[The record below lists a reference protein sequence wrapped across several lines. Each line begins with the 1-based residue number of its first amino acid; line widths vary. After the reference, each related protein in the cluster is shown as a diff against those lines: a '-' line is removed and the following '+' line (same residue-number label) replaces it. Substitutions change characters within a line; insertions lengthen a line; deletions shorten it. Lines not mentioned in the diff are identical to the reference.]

1 MKVLMING
9 SPHKNGSTFTALTI
23 VGEEL
28 KKYGVDYEIM
38 WVGNKP
44 ISGCIACSSCKQT
57 GKCFIDDKVNEFMEK
72 GKECDGFVFGSP
84 VYYASATGQITS
96 FMDRL
101 FMVGRQSMK
110 YKPAFAVSCQRRSG
124 ATNTY
129 DMLNKYIGI
138 SNMIQ
143 VPSKYWNMMIGRNP
157 EEVLKDE
164 EGIQIMQNLA
174 KNMAWLIKVLKVAE
188 NNGLGTPDRKSV
200 V

>member
-1 MKVLMING
+1 MKVLMLNG
-9 SPHKNGSTFTALTI
+9 SPHKNGSTYTALTV

-28 KKYGVDYEIM
+28 KKYGIDYEIM

-44 ISGCIACSSCKQT
+44 LSGCIACSSCKQT
-57 GKCFIDDKVNEFMEK
+57 GKSFIDDKVNEFMEK

-110 YKPAFAVSCQRRSG
+110 YKPAFAVICQRRSG

-188 NNGLGTPDRKSV
+188 NNGLGTPDDLN
-200 V
+200 

>member
-1 MKVLMING
+1 MKVLMLNG

-72 GKECDGFVFGSP
+72 GKESDGFVFGSP
-84 VYYASATGQITS
+84 VYYTSATGQITS

-101 FMVGRQSMK
+101 FMVGRQSLK

-143 VPSKYWNMMIGRNP
+143 VPSKYWNMMIGRTP
-157 EEVLKDE
+157 DEVLKDE
-164 EGIQIMQNLA
+164 EGVQIMQNLA

-188 NNGLGTPDRKSV
+188 NNGLGTPDDLN
-200 V
+200 

>member
-23 VGEEL
+23 IGEEL
-28 KKYGVDYEIM
+28 KKYDIDYEIM
-38 WVGNKP
+38 WVGNKA
-44 ISGCIACSSCKQT
+44 ISGCIACGSCKQT
-57 GKCFIDDKVNEFMEK
+57 GKCFVDDIVNEFMEK
-72 GKECDGFVFGSP
+72 GKTCDGFVFGSP

-110 YKPAFAVSCQRRSG
+110 YKPAVAVVCQRRSG

-129 DMLNKYIGI
+129 DQLNKYIGI

-143 VPSKYWNMMIGRNP
+143 VPSKYWNMMIGRTP

-164 EGIQIMQNLA
+164 EGISIMQNIA

-188 NNGLGTPDRKSV
+188 NNGIGTPDNM
-200 V
+200 

>member
-1 MKVLMING
+1 MKVLMLNG
-9 SPHKNGSTFTALTI
+9 SPHKNGSTYTALTV

-28 KKYGVDYEIM
+28 KKYGIDYEIM

-44 ISGCIACSSCKQT
+44 LSGCIACSSCKQT

-110 YKPAFAVSCQRRSG
+110 YKPAFAVICQRRSG

-138 SNMIQ
+138 SNMI
-143 VPSKYWNMMIGRNP
+143 
-157 EEVLKDE
+157 
-164 EGIQIMQNLA
+164 
-174 KNMAWLIKVLKVAE
+174 
-188 NNGLGTPDRKSV
+188 
-200 V
+200 

>member
-1 MKVLMING
+1 MKVLMLNG

-23 VGEEL
+23 IGEEL
-28 KKYGVDYEIM
+28 KKYDIDYEIM

-44 ISGCIACSSCKQT
+44 ISGCIACNVCKQT
-57 GKCFIDDKVNEFMEK
+57 GKCFIDDLVNEFMEK
-72 GKECDGFVFGSP
+72 GRECDGFVFGSP

-110 YKPAFAVSCQRRSG
+110 YKPAVAVTCQRRSG

-129 DMLNKYIGI
+129 DQLNKYIGI

-143 VPSKYWNMMIGRNP
+143 VPSRYWNMMIGRNP

-164 EGIQIMQNLA
+164 EGVQIMQNLA

-188 NNGLGTPDRKSV
+188 NNGIGTPDNLN
-200 V
+200 

>member
-1 MKVLMING
+1 
-9 SPHKNGSTFTALTI
+9 
-23 VGEEL
+23 
-28 KKYGVDYEIM
+28 
-38 WVGNKP
+38 
-44 ISGCIACSSCKQT
+44 
-57 GKCFIDDKVNEFMEK
+57 
-72 GKECDGFVFGSP
+72 
-84 VYYASATGQITS
+84 
-96 FMDRL
+96 
-101 FMVGRQSMK
+101 MK
-110 YKPAFAVSCQRRSG
+110 YKPAFAVICQRRSG

-188 NNGLGTPDRKSV
+188 NNGLGTPDDLN
-200 V
+200 

>member
-1 MKVLMING
+1 M
-9 SPHKNGSTFTALTI
+9 
-23 VGEEL
+23 
-28 KKYGVDYEIM
+28 
-38 WVGNKP
+38 
-44 ISGCIACSSCKQT
+44 
-57 GKCFIDDKVNEFMEK
+57 
-72 GKECDGFVFGSP
+72 FGSP

-110 YKPAFAVSCQRRSG
+110 YKPAFAVICQRRSG

-188 NNGLGTPDRKSV
+188 NNGLGTPDDLN
-200 V
+200 

>member
-9 SPHKNGSTFTALTI
+9 SPHKNGSTYTALTI
-23 VGEEL
+23 IGEEL
-28 KKYGVDYEIM
+28 KKYDIDYEIM
-38 WVGNKP
+38 WVGNKA

-57 GKCFIDDKVNEFMEK
+57 GQCFVDDIVNEFMEK
-72 GKECDGFVFGSP
+72 GKTCDGFVFGSP

-101 FMVGRQSMK
+101 FMVGRQSLK
-110 YKPAFAVSCQRRSG
+110 YKPAVAVVCQRRSG

-129 DMLNKYIGI
+129 DQLNKYIGI

-143 VPSKYWNMMIGRNP
+143 VPSRYWNMMIGRTP
-157 EEVLKDE
+157 EEVMKDE

-174 KNMAWLIKVLKVAE
+174 KNMAWLIKVLKVAD
-188 NNGLGTPDRKSV
+188 NNGIGSPDSLN
-200 V
+200 

>member
-9 SPHKNGSTFTALTI
+9 RTHKNGSTYTALTI
-23 VGEEL
+23 IGEEL
-28 KKYGVDYEIM
+28 KKYDIDYEIM
-38 WVGNKP
+38 WVGNKA

-57 GKCFIDDKVNEFMEK
+57 GKCFVDDIVNEFMEK
-72 GKECDGFVFGSP
+72 GKTCDGFVFGSP

-110 YKPAFAVSCQRRSG
+110 YKPAVAVVCQRRSG

-129 DMLNKYIGI
+129 DQLNKYIGI

-143 VPSKYWNMMIGRNP
+143 VPSRYWNMMIGRTP
-157 EEVLKDE
+157 EEVMKDE

-174 KNMAWLIKVLKVAE
+174 KNMAWLIKVLKVAD
-188 NNGLGTPDRKSV
+188 NNGIGSPDSLN
-200 V
+200 